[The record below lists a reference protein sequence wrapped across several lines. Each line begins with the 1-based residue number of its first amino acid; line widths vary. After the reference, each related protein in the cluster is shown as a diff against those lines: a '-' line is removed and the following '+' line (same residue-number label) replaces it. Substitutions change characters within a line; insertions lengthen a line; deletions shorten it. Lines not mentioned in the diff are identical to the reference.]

1 MGLRRALGRRSKQDS
16 DTGPQ
21 DPVLLVVHGQ
31 HLGKRYEIPGAGLL
45 IGSGDT
51 SDVCVEQPTVSAEH
65 AELSRT
71 GDEVAIFDK
80 GSSNGTFVN
89 GLPVE
94 RAALEHGDRIKVGRT
109 IFLFLC
115 DQVKRC
121 CTEELDRL
129 TNYDGL
135 TKLYNKRAF
144 RENLGMELKRCQ
156 RYGRELSV
164 FIYGVDGLD
173 RIEQTIG
180 EMASDSLLI
189 QVTEV
194 VDELLSRAEDH
205 ARYGDEEFAVLL
217 PEVNQAEALI
227 RAEKLREAVE
237 QTEFVWRDKLVEV
250 TISIGVATFEK
261 EMENAQDFI
270 YEIDKNLYQSTKA
283 GRNRVIGVEGGVTR
297 CS

>member
-1 MGLRRALGRRSKQDS
+1 MGLRRALGRRSKQD
-16 DTGPQ
+16 TNMGPQ
-21 DPVLLVVHGQ
+21 DPILLVVHGQ

-51 SDVCVEQPTVSAEH
+51 ADVSVEQPTVSAEH
-65 AELSRT
+65 AELTRT

-80 GSSNGTFVN
+80 GSRNGTFVN
-89 GLPVE
+89 GMPVE

-115 DQVKRC
+115 DGVERC
-121 CTEELDRL
+121 CTEELDWL
-129 TNYDGL
+129 MTHDGL

-144 RENLGMELKRCQ
+144 RENLEMELKRCQ

-164 FIYGVDGLD
+164 FIYGVDGL
-173 RIEQTIG
+173 EATIG
-180 EMASDSLLI
+180 EMASDSLLV

-194 VDELLSRAEDH
+194 VDEFLSRAEDH

-217 PEVNQAEALI
+217 PEVNQAEALV
-227 RAEKLREAVE
+227 RAERLREAVG
-237 QTEFVWRDKLVEV
+237 QTEFVWLDKLVEV

-270 YEIDKNLYQSTKA
+270 DKIDKNLYQSTKA